1 MTTRLGGVR
10 AHIDRI
16 PTGLGW
22 VLAGEL
28 RDNQDQPLQTC
39 RRNRRWEGGLQT
51 IPPIVRLGAD
61 TYAGLAA
68 LLTALDRDARNKT
81 LHPVADRQ
89 AS

>member
-16 PTGLGW
+16 DIGLGW

-28 RDNQDQPLQTC
+28 RDEQDQPLQTC
-39 RRNRRWEGGLQT
+39 RPNNGGLQT
-51 IPPIVRLGAD
+51 IQPLVRLGAD
-61 TYAGLAA
+61 THEGLAA